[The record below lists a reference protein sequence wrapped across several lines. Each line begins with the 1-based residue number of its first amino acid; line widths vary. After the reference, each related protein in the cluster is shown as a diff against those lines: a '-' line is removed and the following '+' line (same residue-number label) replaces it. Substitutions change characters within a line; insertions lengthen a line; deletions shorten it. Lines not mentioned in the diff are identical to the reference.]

1 MGAWPCIQ
9 VAYCGLLWLPRGFA
23 APRAAARPRESSPSS
38 LLWALLVPA
47 VTITSKGKRDK
58 TGPFTQP
65 QSEGMRTSKIS
76 PAFSGSRD
84 ADLIFHF
91 GNFDSQICKAQAQ
104 PFREFGPIS
113 LPGAGATIAH
123 PHVQIPMRRSIF
135 SHM

>member
-1 MGAWPCIQ
+1 MASCGFL
-9 VAYCGLLWLPRGFA
+9 VASPLP
-23 APRAAARPRESSPSS
+23 APRRDRGRAAHPPYFGPYLFQQSPI
-38 LLWALLVPA
+38 PA
-47 VTITSKGKRDK
+47 EGKRDK
-58 TGPFTQP
+58 TGPYTQP

-123 PHVQIPMRRSIF
+123 PHVQIPMRRSNF
-135 SHM
+135 SHV